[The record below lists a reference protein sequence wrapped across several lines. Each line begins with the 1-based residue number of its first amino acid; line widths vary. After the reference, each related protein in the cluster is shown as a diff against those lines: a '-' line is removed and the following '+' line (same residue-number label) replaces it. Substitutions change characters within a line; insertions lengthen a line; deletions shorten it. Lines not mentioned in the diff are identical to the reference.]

1 MKRPATRR
9 LAKKA
14 LRIYRL
20 YRRLGYT
27 PRLAA
32 THAHFSIT
40 VMRYGRTNLYAF
52 NRVRGYD
59 RYWYPGGR

>member
-1 MKRPATRR
+1 MKRPSTRA

-14 LRIYRL
+14 LRTYRI
-20 YRRLGYT
+20 YRRLGYS
-27 PRLAA
+27 PRLSA

-40 VMRYGRTNLYAF
+40 VRSGGMTNLYAF
-52 NRVRGYD
+52 NRVRAYD